1 MIFSDWG
8 RRDGG
13 ESRGAEVGAS
23 EVEVASEAEVNDAE
37 EAAIEAGKIDETSE
51 HGECAVVE
59 VESKA
64 FLQERGM

>member
-37 EAAIEAGKIDETSE
+37 EAAIEAGKIDEASE
-51 HGECAVVE
+51 RGECALVAA
-59 VESKA
+59 ESEA
-64 FLQERGM
+64 FLQGFGM